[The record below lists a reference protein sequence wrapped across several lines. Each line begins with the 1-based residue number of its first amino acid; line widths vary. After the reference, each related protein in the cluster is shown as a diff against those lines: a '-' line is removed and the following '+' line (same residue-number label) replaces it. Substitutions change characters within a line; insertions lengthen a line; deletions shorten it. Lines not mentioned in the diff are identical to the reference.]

1 MYYDPYAN
9 QNSIMSPTA
18 PWGNNQSN
26 IYATT
31 QTVVVYR
38 RDYNDRDAYYEKMG
52 RESRR
57 LVEEFKKLTRWTAE
71 KIRRQTLELFSS
83 VLPPVTTP
91 TNTRQ
96 IVPGVMVRSRGA
108 APRAAR

>member
-31 QTVVVYR
+31 QTFVIYR
-38 RDYNDRDAYYEKMG
+38 PDYEKMG

-83 VLPPVTTP
+83 VLPPVPTP
-91 TNTRQ
+91 ANTRQ
-96 IVPGVMVRSRGA
+96 IVPGVMIRARGA